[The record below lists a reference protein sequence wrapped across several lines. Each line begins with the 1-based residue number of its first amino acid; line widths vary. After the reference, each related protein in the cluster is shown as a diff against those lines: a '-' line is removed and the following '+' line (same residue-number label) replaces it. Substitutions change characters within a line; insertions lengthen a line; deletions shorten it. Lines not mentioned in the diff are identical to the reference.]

1 MNPIQK
7 LVEWRLNNLISEFNI
22 TLNDFVNRGW
32 NDEIWINIRKKL
44 IYHDDI
50 TDSYNYRFRYCAI
63 KNIIWKN
70 IIIYE
75 FVPHDSIN
83 INMLY
88 NNYKN
93 RFKLEPYFGSLRCLI
108 LNENGDQSLD
118 NINKM
123 LNMIINYLL
132 FIDQCIMKYMIFDLS
147 SILKLYFFDVM
158 FFCD

>member
-1 MNPIQK
+1 M
-7 LVEWRLNNLISEFNI
+7 
-22 TLNDFVNRGW
+22 
-32 NDEIWINIRKKL
+32 

-50 TDSYNYRFRYCAI
+50 TDNSDISRFRYCAI

-123 LNMIINYLL
+123 QNTIINYLL

-147 SILKLYFFDVM
+147 SILKLYFFNVM